1 MKKIIISGDTLL
13 AELGIIFI
21 LGLTPILFNYF
32 YPTSIDLCKIVVFKV
47 GVLLLLFSLAWRF
60 LKFKLTISKDF
71 FKQLFPFGLLFVFL
85 IFSLFFSVNITAS
98 WFGSY
103 NRQEGLVSWLFY
115 GFWAILVILYI
126 SGQESVVKY
135 LKIRHLL
142 LISSFSGLLV
152 SLYALLQIFGIDFV
166 TWAEPA
172 KITGRAVSSF
182 GQPNYLA
189 CWLVIVLPFSAY
201 LFKTSK
207 SKKGYIFWALVFL
220 FELGGLLSTG
230 SRSVFLTFLI
240 ISIIWLF
247 WFLNRQNKL
256 SAKKILIISLSAI
269 AILALF
275 LASLALSNLNRLQ
288 EFTDF
293 KKGSIYVRE
302 ELFNSGWQA
311 FLKKPWLGYGLENQT
326 EAYAGAYKIDWAIY
340 SRPNTYSDRAHNL
353 ILDTML
359 TGGIVGLVVFLYF
372 LYWIYANLFK
382 AYKKDKSNY
391 LPAFLLWSLTVYLV
405 SLLFNFSVTATN
417 IYFWLI
423 VGLSLAIA
431 DKPIFIW
438 QSKTKKA
445 NLLSLVLLLGTI
457 AILFYG
463 TSAEIKKLA
472 ADYYYNKALNAV
484 DNSEY
489 FKALV
494 LKDYFDEDYADKI
507 SNYYYNEGLSLRL
520 LEQFPKIH
528 DKSSFFVVSNYL
540 AAFNNRLPAASFE
553 DKFVKAFIMGII
565 GQENHSIAI
574 FKDLSQV
581 SPELPKIYLA
591 WGDVLLYN
599 HDYQGALA
607 KFEKVI
613 NLLPDSNS
621 KYLNTDQRKYL
632 DDYKSLVNYRLV
644 EAKTLL
650 K

>member
-1 MKKIIISGDTLL
+1 MRKTIISGDTLL
-13 AELGIIFI
+13 AELGIVFI

-32 YPTSIDLCKIVVFKV
+32 YPTSIDLCKIVVFKI
-47 GVLLLLFSLAWRF
+47 GVLLLFFSLAWRF
-60 LKFKLTISKDF
+60 LKFKLEISKDF
-71 FKQLFPFGLLFVFL
+71 LKKLLPFGLLFIFL
-85 IFSLFFSVNITAS
+85 IFSLFFSVDIATS

-115 GFWAILVILYI
+115 GLWAILIILYL
-126 SGQESVVKY
+126 SDRESATKY

-142 LISSFSGLLV
+142 LISSLSGLLV
-152 SLYALLQIFGIDFV
+152 SVYALLQIFGFDFI

-207 SKKGYIFWALVFL
+207 NKKGSIFWGLVFL
-220 FELGGLLSTG
+220 FELAALLSTG
-230 SRSVFLTFLI
+230 SRSVFLVFLV

-247 WFLNRQNKL
+247 WFLNQQKKL
-256 SAKKILIISLSAI
+256 STKKILIISLSGI
-269 AILALF
+269 AILVLF
-275 LASLALSNLNRLQ
+275 LVSLALSNLNRFQ

-302 ELFNSGWQA
+302 ELYNSGWQA
-311 FLKKPWLGYGLENQT
+311 FLKKPLLGYGLENQT

-359 TGGIVGLVVFLYF
+359 TGGVIGLVVFLYF
-372 LYWIYANLFK
+372 LYWVYANLFK
-382 AYKKDKSNY
+382 AYKEDKNNY

-405 SLLFNFSVTATN
+405 SLLFNFSVTVTN

-423 VGLSLAIA
+423 VGLSLIVI
-431 DKPIFIW
+431 DKPIFVW
-438 QSKTKKA
+438 QSKTKKI
-445 NLLSLVLLLGTI
+445 NLLSLVLLLSS
-457 AILFYG
+457 AALLFYG
-463 TSAEIKKLA
+463 ASVEIKKLE
-472 ADYYYNKALNAV
+472 ADYYYSKALNAV

-494 LKDYFDEDYADKI
+494 LKDYFDEGYNNKVF
-507 SNYYYNEGLSLRL
+507 NYYYNEGLSLRL
-520 LEQFPKIH
+520 LEQLPKIN

-540 AAFNNRLPAASFE
+540 MAVNSKLPAANFE
-553 DKFVKAFIMGII
+553 DKFVKAFIMGVT
-565 GQENHSIAI
+565 GQRNNSEIM
-574 FKDLSQV
+574 FKTLANI
-581 SPELPKIYLA
+581 SPELPKVYLA

-599 HDYQGALA
+599 DDYRGALL
-607 KFEKVI
+607 KFEKVA
-613 NLLPDSNS
+613 NLLPDSNN
-621 KYLNTDQRKYL
+621 KYLNTDQKRYL
-632 DDYKSLVNYRLV
+632 DDYKALVNYRLI
-644 EAKTLL
+644 ETKSLL